1 MIRTIA
7 SILLLVA
14 GGYVAWVILLNL
26 PGENGE
32 APASEARP
40 QRQAMSVAPTGPGG
54 LVIPVAGIRA
64 DQLADTFDDARGEG
78 RVHDA
83 IDIMAPRGTP
93 VLAAA
98 AGSVEKIFDSKLG
111 GLTVYVRR
119 PGGQWVDYYAHLD
132 SYAPGLA
139 EGQKVGPGQIIGT
152 VGSTGDASAE
162 APHLHY
168 AINAMAPGEAWYQGR
183 PINPY
188 PQLAQ
193 KPSPPR
199 GEGGARRAAVGG

>member
-1 MIRTIA
+1 MIRGIA
-7 SILLLVA
+7 SIMLLVA
-14 GGYVAWVILLNL
+14 AGYVVWVVLLNL
-26 PGENGE
+26 PGEKGE
-32 APASEARP
+32 APATKAEPERP
-40 QRQAMSVAPTGPGG
+40 AAPLAMASPGA
-54 LVIPVAGIRA
+54 LVIPVAGVGA
-64 DQLADTFDDARGEG
+64 DQLSDTFDDARGEG

-93 VLAAA
+93 VIAAA
-98 AGSVEKIFDSKLG
+98 AGTVEKIFDSKLG

-132 SYAPGLA
+132 AYAPGLA
-139 EGQKVGPGQIIGT
+139 EGQKVRPGQIIGA

-188 PQLAQ
+188 PQLQ
-193 KPSPPR
+193 KPSPSR
-199 GEGGARRAAVGG
+199 GEGGARRVAVGG